1 VVQTLAL
8 HAGCA
13 HCGMK
18 IGYHAPRTGWHQGR
32 GFLSAES
39 LDISLTWMLH
49 GTPLCGTRPSPVSTH
64 ISFDN

>member
-1 VVQTLAL
+1 MLAP
-8 HAGCA
+8 HADFS

-18 IGYHAPRTGWHQGR
+18 IGYHASRNGWHQGR

-39 LDISLTWMLH
+39 LDVSLTWMLH
-49 GTPLCGTRPSPVSTH
+49 GTPLCDTRPRPGNTH